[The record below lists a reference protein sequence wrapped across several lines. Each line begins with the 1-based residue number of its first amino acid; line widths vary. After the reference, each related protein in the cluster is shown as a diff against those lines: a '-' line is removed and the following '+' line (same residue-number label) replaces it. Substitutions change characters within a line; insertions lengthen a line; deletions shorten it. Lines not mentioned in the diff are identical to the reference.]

1 MQTMTEVFETSP
13 ESDDDEKAGPLME
26 EWVLNILRQRRLHTL
41 DQLGLLLPA
50 ANWAQLFL
58 AVDRLS
64 RSGAITLRSNGQGEY
79 LLSLK
84 SPQPD
89 AAQPGMAN

>member
-1 MQTMTEVFETSP
+1 MMETMAEILETSP
-13 ESDDDEKAGPLME
+13 ESVNENAGPAME
-26 EWVLNILRQRRLHTL
+26 EWVLGILQQQRLHTL

-64 RSGAITLRSNGQGEY
+64 RSGAITLRSNGQGQY
-79 LLSLK
+79 LLSAK
-84 SPQPD
+84 GHQPEGVQRCR
-89 AAQPGMAN
+89 AK

>member
-1 MQTMTEVFETSP
+1 MMETMAEVLETSP
-13 ESDDDEKAGPLME
+13 ASDDEKTGPSME
-26 EWVLNILRQRRLHTL
+26 EWVLEILRQRRLHTL

-64 RSGAITLRSNGQGEY
+64 RSGAITLRKNGQGEY

-84 SPQPD
+84 RRQPD
-89 AAQPGMAN
+89 AAQRGL